1 MPEAS
6 QDKVAPAKDGSIVI
20 TFQGQAHTLTVNHR
34 PLVKFYPGWAPFA
47 LHVSLLPLPVLR
59 LRHEKGT
66 EALWFLDPSFN
77 YRTSRFAA
85 LTPEEQNAI
94 VDALAPYFKALISSA
109 LEALRPSTL
118 QLTEK
123 VRNLGRVLC
132 EEILSAW
139 LERFPPPGRFTPQM
153 LPQDG
158 LSFRAESPPLKATA
172 FLQLLSVA
180 HGLTSKTSPV
190 ILSPYG
196 GAILRGFPLLRLPD
210 MELTRFADPAANIV
224 LYIGTLKPS
233 ADTEIAVIYCP
244 QQDII
249 LMEKDTDLARLIPV
263 RLLSLFI
270 GNPDSVE
277 LAPRELTVDFGKA
290 GLSGAFAL
298 GAASS
303 LPTSVPTLPGNW
315 PNRQNR
321 T

>member
-6 QDKVAPAKDGSIVI
+6 QDKVAPAEDGSIVI
-20 TFQGQAHTLTVNHR
+20 TFQGQSHTLTVNHR
-34 PLVKFYPGWAPFA
+34 PLIKFYPGWNPFA
-47 LHVSLLPLPVLR
+47 LHISLLPLPVLR
-59 LRHEKGT
+59 LRHEQGA
-66 EALWFLDPSFN
+66 EALWFLDQSFN
-77 YRTSRFAA
+77 YRACRFAA
-85 LTPEEQNAI
+85 LTSEEQNSI
-94 VDALAPYFKALISSA
+94 VEALSPFFKALIPSA
-109 LEALRPSTL
+109 LEALRPSPL

-123 VRNLGRVLC
+123 VRNLGRILC

-139 LERFPPPGRFTPQM
+139 LEGFPPPGRFTPQM

-180 HGLTSKTSPV
+180 RGLTSKTSPV

-196 GAILRGFPLLRLPD
+196 SAILRGFPLLRLPD

-224 LYIGTLKPS
+224 LYIGTIKPPED
-233 ADTEIAVIYCP
+233 AEIAVIYCP
-244 QQDII
+244 QQDLI
-249 LMEKDTDLARLIPV
+249 LMEKDSPLARLIPL

-270 GNPDSVE
+270 GNPDAIE
-277 LAPRELTVDFGKA
+277 LAPKELTVDFGKA

-303 LPTSVPTLPGNW
+303 LPTTMPSLPGNW
-315 PNRQNR
+315 PNRP
-321 T
+321 TKA

>member
-6 QDKVAPAKDGSIVI
+6 QDKVTPAEDGSIVI
-20 TFQGQAHTLTVNHR
+20 TLQGQPHTLSVNHR
-34 PLVKFYPGWAPFA
+34 PLVKFYSGWNPFA

-59 LRHEKGT
+59 LRHEKGA

-77 YRTSRFAA
+77 YRSSRFAA
-85 LTPEEQNAI
+85 LSSEEQNSI
-94 VDALAPYFKALISSA
+94 VDALSPFFKALITSA
-109 LEALRPSTL
+109 LEALRPTPL
-118 QLTEK
+118 PLTEK

-132 EEILSAW
+132 EDILAAW
-139 LERFPPPGRFTPQM
+139 LERFPPPGRFTPQI

-180 HGLTSKTSPV
+180 RGLTSKTSPV

-224 LYIGTLKPS
+224 LYIGTVKPPGE
-233 ADTEIAVIYCP
+233 AETAVIYCP
-244 QQDII
+244 QQDLI
-249 LMEKDTDLARLIPV
+249 LMEKDVAPARLIPL

-270 GNPDSVE
+270 GNPDSIE

-290 GLSGAFAL
+290 GLAAL

-303 LPTSVPTLPGNW
+303 LPTSMPSLPGDW
-315 PNRQNR
+315 PNRR
-321 T
+321 GKA

>member
-1 MPEAS
+1 MPEAL
-6 QDKVAPAKDGSIVI
+6 QDKVVPAEDGRIVV
-20 TFQGQAHTLTVNHR
+20 TFQGQSHTLTVNHR
-34 PLVKFYPGWAPFA
+34 PLVKFYPGWNPFA
-47 LHVSLLPLPVLR
+47 LHVSLLPLPLLR
-59 LRHEKGT
+59 LRHERGT
-66 EALWFLDPSFN
+66 EAFWFFDPSFN
-77 YRTSRFAA
+77 YRASRFAA
-85 LTPEEQNAI
+85 LAPEEREA
-94 VDALAPYFKALISSA
+94 VVEALAPFFKALVTSA
-109 LEALRPSTL
+109 LEALRPTTL

-132 EEILSAW
+132 EELVDVW
-139 LERFPPPGRFTPQM
+139 LERFPPPGCFTPQM

-158 LSFRAESPPLKATA
+158 LSFRAGSPPLKATA

-180 HGLTSKTSPV
+180 RGLTAKTSPV

-224 LYIGTLKPS
+224 LYIGTVKPS
-233 ADTEIAVIYCP
+233 AGAEIAVIYCP
-244 QQDII
+244 QQDLI
-249 LMEKDTDLARLIPV
+249 LMEEDTDLARLIPL

-270 GNPDSVE
+270 GNPDAVE
-277 LAPRELTVDFGKA
+277 MAPRELTVDFGKA

-303 LPTSVPTLPGNW
+303 LPTSVPSLPGDW
-315 PNRQNR
+315 PNRPNR